1 MNCRW
6 SSWRW
11 GGCSKNCGRGVKYG
25 TRHIVCHAKNGGRG
39 CTGGSRTSKSCF
51 VRSCGGYGGSG
62 GTIELSHFHI
72 IDFHNAIFAY
82 LHI

>member
-11 GGCSKNCGRGVKYG
+11 SQCSKNCGRGVKYG
-25 TRHIVCHAKNGGRG
+25 TRRIVCHVKNGGKR
-39 CTGGSRTSKSCF
+39 CTGGSKMTQSCF
-51 VRSCGGYGGSG
+51 VRSCGGSG